1 MLTRRH
7 HHRSRV
13 LDTILYVLLFTTI
26 LPGCSLLSPRIQEK
40 VIVLRDTTVS
50 VRIDSVWQYQH
61 DSVYVREKGDTV
73 YHYVEKIRYRDR
85 FKVDTLISVREM
97 RDTTVVERKV
107 EKELSWPQ
115 KAKINAFPWLLGAFL
130 ALLIWV
136 TRKWWLPL
144 AK

>member
-1 MLTRRH
+1 MK
-7 HHRSRV
+7 RV
-13 LDTILYVLLFTTI
+13 LVILALVLGLSS
-26 LPGCSLLSPRIQEK
+26 CSLLSPRIQEK

-85 FKVDTLISVREM
+85 FKVDTLVSIREM

-107 EKELSWPQ
+107 EKELTWSQ